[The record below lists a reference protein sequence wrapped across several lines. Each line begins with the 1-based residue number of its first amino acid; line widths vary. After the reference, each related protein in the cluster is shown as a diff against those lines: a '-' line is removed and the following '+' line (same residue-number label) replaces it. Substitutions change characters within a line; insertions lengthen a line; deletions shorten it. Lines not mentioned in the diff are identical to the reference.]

1 MTSMIA
7 RASAN
12 LSRASAERACENT
25 TPHWHETEKRKRE
38 AALSPTLVSQSKTVR
53 LKACAGEVGSRRAPS
68 SPAKRHVRNLLGHKL
83 KAPEHVAS

>member
-1 MTSMIA
+1 MTSMIM

-25 TPHWHETEKRKRE
+25 TPHWHETEKQKRE
-38 AALSPTLVSQSKTVR
+38 VALSLTPISQSKTVW
-53 LKACAGEVGSRRAPS
+53 LKACAGEAGSRRAPP

-83 KAPEHVAS
+83 KAPEHVAP